1 MDAGGVE
8 SLLWRGSEVYK
19 LENFYQQDDCTYIIK
34 DLNDIPYLRKKNKLQ
49 DHRVSQTSTDLA
61 GVWSNHTLA
70 RSL

>member
-34 DLNDIPYLRKKNKLQ
+34 DLNDIPYLRKKTKNYK
-49 DHRVSQTSTDLA
+49 TTE
-61 GVWSNHTLA
+61 
-70 RSL
+70 